1 MTVIQMQNVSKEI
14 KSRVI
19 LDHLN
24 FNFEENQ
31 IIGFL
36 GKNGSGKTSLMKIIA
51 GEWDTTSGDVLVNG
65 QKPFNNQNVLGKICF
80 IQEGNN
86 FPSHMKISDLLKL
99 CKNFYPNW
107 NHDIA
112 DTLLTLFD
120 LDSTKRIKELSK
132 GMESAVGVLVGI
144 ASRSEITIFDEP
156 YIGMDANARK
166 KFYQFLLNDYMEM
179 PRTIIFSTHLIDEVS
194 TLFQKVYVINKG
206 KLLLEISTEELQE
219 VVYSISGPREEM
231 EKIKD
236 QFIILDEKY
245 FMGNGEIVVFDQEK
259 QHDDALPSGCKKN
272 IVNVQ
277 DIIVHV
283 TEKGEQLR

>member
-19 LDHLN
+19 LNHLN

-166 KFYQFLLNDYMEM
+166 KFYQFLLNDYIEM

>member
-1 MTVIQMQNVSKEI
+1 MTTIQMQNVSKNI

-19 LDHLN
+19 LDNLN

-51 GEWDTTSGDVLVNG
+51 GEWNTTSGDVLVNG
-65 QKPFNNQNVLGKICF
+65 QKPFNNEKVLGKICF

-86 FPSHMKISDLLKL
+86 FPGTIKISDLLKL

-107 NHDIA
+107 NHEVA
-112 DTLLTLFD
+112 ESLLSIFD
-120 LDSTKRIKELSK
+120 LDRTKKIKELSK

-156 YIGMDANARK
+156 YIGMDANARQ
-166 KFYQFLLNDYMEM
+166 KFYQYLLNDYMEV

-194 TLFQKVYVINKG
+194 SLFQKVYVINKG
-206 KLLLEISTEELQE
+206 KLLLEIPTDELIE
-219 VVYSISGPREEM
+219 IVYSISGPKEEI
-231 EKIKD
+231 EKIKNE
-236 QFIILDEKY
+236 FTILEERQ
-245 FMGNGEIVVFDQEK
+245 FMGNSEIIVFDQEK
-259 QHDDALPSGCKKN
+259 QNHQELPSSCKKN
-272 IVNVQ
+272 VLNVQ

-283 TEKGEQLR
+283 TEKGEELQ

>member
-19 LDHLN
+19 LNHLN

>member
-1 MTVIQMQNVSKEI
+1 MTVIQMENVSKKI
-14 KSRVI
+14 KNRVI
-19 LDHLN
+19 LENLN

-51 GEWDTTSGDVLVNG
+51 GEWSTTSGDVLVNG
-65 QKPFNNQNVLGKICF
+65 QKPFNNQEVLGGICF

-86 FPSHMKISDLLKL
+86 FHGYMKISELLKL

-107 NHDIA
+107 NHEIA
-112 DTLLTLFD
+112 ESLLTLFD
-120 LDSTKRIKELSK
+120 LDSTKKIKELSK

-156 YIGMDANARK
+156 YIGMDANARQ
-166 KFYQFLLNDYMEM
+166 KFYQFLLNDYMEV

-194 TLFQKVYVINKG
+194 SLFQKVYVINKG
-206 KLLLEISTEELQE
+206 KLLLEIPTDELKE
-219 VVYSISGPREEM
+219 VVYSISGPNEEI
-231 EKIKD
+231 EKIKSN
-236 QFIILDEKY
+236 FFVLEEKH
-245 FMGNGEIVVFDQEK
+245 FMGNGEIIVFDQEQRK
-259 QHDDALPSGCKKN
+259 NQELPQDCKKN
-272 IVNVQ
+272 ALNMQ

-283 TEKGEQLR
+283 TEKGEQIR

>member
-19 LDHLN
+19 LNHLN

-166 KFYQFLLNDYMEM
+166 KFYQFLLNDYVEM

>member
-1 MTVIQMQNVSKEI
+1 MTVIQMENVSKKI
-14 KSRVI
+14 KNRVI
-19 LDHLN
+19 LENLN

-51 GEWDTTSGDVLVNG
+51 GEWSTTSGDVFVNG
-65 QKPFNNQNVLGKICF
+65 QKPFNNQEVLGEMCF

-86 FPSHMKISDLLKL
+86 FHGHMKISELLKL

-107 NHDIA
+107 NHEIA
-112 DTLLTLFD
+112 ESLLTLFD

-156 YIGMDANARK
+156 YIGMDANARQ
-166 KFYQFLLNDYMEM
+166 KFYQFLLNDYMEV

-194 TLFQKVYVINKG
+194 SLFQKVYVINKG
-206 KLLLEISTEELQE
+206 KLLLEIPTDELKE
-219 VVYSISGPREEM
+219 IVYSISGPNEEI
-231 EKIKD
+231 EKIKSN
-236 QFIILDEKY
+236 FFVLEEKH
-245 FMGNGEIVVFDQEK
+245 FMGNGEIIVFDQEQRK
-259 QHDDALPSGCKKN
+259 DQELPLGCKKN
-272 IVNVQ
+272 ALNMQ